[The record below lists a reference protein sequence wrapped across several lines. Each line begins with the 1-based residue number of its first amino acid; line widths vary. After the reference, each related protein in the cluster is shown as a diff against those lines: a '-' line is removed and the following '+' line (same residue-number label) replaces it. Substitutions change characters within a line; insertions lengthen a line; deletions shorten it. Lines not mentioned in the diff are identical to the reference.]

1 MTNSLIGVLTR
12 LRQERIAVMADIE
25 CMYYQVCVPPNDLDV
40 VCFLWWPGNDLE
52 SQPEEYQMGVHLFG
66 AVSSPS
72 CTNFALRKAADDNL
86 QQLDSKAINK
96 ETFMLS
102 TVYSPC

>member
-25 CMYYQVCVPPNDLDV
+25 CMYYQVRVPPNDSDV

-102 TVYSPC
+102 TV